1 MQNRISFQSNR
12 KQMHKTLHIALI
24 ILLLAVL
31 LGACSRQLD
40 VVGDPEGSP
49 QQPTETTQSQEAVQ
63 QTSDGAGEGAK
74 EQTSAAA
81 TSTDE
86 SEAAYLERTNR
97 ALEHLVL
104 AQLALEDRMP
114 NLALYEINRSLYF
127 LETADGLA
135 LKGSIFYLLG
145 NLDQARTFWQNASNM
160 DPNAIH
166 DHLPGIPEAFG
177 R

>member
-1 MQNRISFQSNR
+1 
-12 KQMHKTLHIALI
+12 MHKTLHIALI

-31 LGACSRQLD
+31 LGACSRQRD
-40 VVGDPEGSP
+40 VTGDPAASP
-49 QQPTETTQSQEAVQ
+49 PGTEQQQQVAQQADSEEEAVNDG
-63 QTSDGAGEGAK
+63 QTAE
-74 EQTSAAA
+74 TAA
-81 TSTDE
+81 STDE

-104 AQLALEDRMP
+104 AQLAIEDRMP

-135 LKGSIFYLLG
+135 LKGSIMYLLG
-145 NLDQARTFWQNASNM
+145 NINEARTFWQNAYDM
-160 DPNAIH
+160 DPNALH
-166 DHLPGIPEAFG
+166 DYLPGIPEAFD

>member
-1 MQNRISFQSNR
+1 
-12 KQMHKTLHIALI
+12 MHKTFHIALI
-24 ILLLAVL
+24 YMLLAIV
-31 LGACSRQLD
+31 LGACSRQRD

-49 QQPTETTQSQEAVQ
+49 QQSTETAQSQAEDQ
-63 QTSDGAGEGAK
+63 QAADGTRG
-74 EQTSAAA
+74 QTAAA
-81 TSTDE
+81 AISPDE

-135 LKGSIFYLLG
+135 LKGSILYLLG
-145 NLDQARTFWQNASNM
+145 NLNEARSFWQKARDM

-166 DHLPGIPEAFG
+166 DYLPGIPEAFDQ
-177 R
+177 